1 MAGLSAAPKV
11 CSVEEAVAR
20 HVGPGD
26 RLHLASTGT
35 RPNAL
40 LRALGARFAG
50 TRPGFTVSATSIG
63 GTQVSLALVHSGL
76 FARIVC
82 GYLGHQ
88 YPSPKPASMVAALAR
103 DGVEVEEWT
112 LLSLVQRLRAGA
124 MGMRWAITSSLAD
137 GSLHAAS
144 GRVRHVDVDDDT
156 LTLLP
161 ALRPDVTFVH
171 AAIADQ
177 YGNAIIC
184 PPYTENTLGALAARR
199 GALVTVERIVSDEEF
214 RRHSH
219 LPVIPALAVLAVSE
233 APLGSHPAALFADGI
248 DPGLTYADDYAY
260 LSEMLSALE
269 EDDDT
274 RHRWIEKNVLT
285 KADPVAHQRSLPA
298 GRVEHLR
305 TWWRKDA
312 GGGSARTGPAVPA
325 GPANP
330 TERMVV
336 LAARALLS
344 ATRSARPEYLFAGI
358 GTSSLAAWLANE
370 LGDEGFPLLVSETGL
385 LGYQPSVGDP
395 WLFSVANIES
405 ATGLTDTE
413 SILGALIQG
422 RGDKGMSVL
431 AAAQVDAAGDINSTR
446 AGGRFLTGSGG
457 ANDVLSGGSDA
468 TVLIPHRPRRL
479 VAEVDYVTSPGRA
492 VQRIVTDRAVLTRA
506 VDGRFMLSTV
516 LADPAHVNPDELV
529 ADVVAATPW
538 PCLGEHRPEIAPP
551 PGDHELRVLRGL
563 DPLGLFLDHRPA
575 HRIEQAPATG
585 QVIRP

>member
-1 MAGLSAAPKV
+1 MPKV
-11 CSVEEAVAR
+11 CSVEDAIAR
-20 HVGPGD
+20 HVHPGD
-26 RLHLASTGT
+26 RLHLAATGT

-63 GTQVSLALVHSGL
+63 GTQVSLALVHLGL
-76 FARIVC
+76 FDRIVC

-88 YPSPKPASMVAALAR
+88 YPSPKPASVGAALAR

-124 MGMRWAITSSLAD
+124 MGMRWATTSSLAD
-137 GSLHAAS
+137 GSLPAAI
-144 GRVRHVDVDDDT
+144 GHVRHIDVDDDT

-161 ALRPDVTFVH
+161 ALRPDVTLVH

-177 YGNAIIC
+177 HGNAVIC

-199 GALVTVERIVSDEEF
+199 GAIVTVERIVSDEEF

-219 LPVIPALAVLAVSE
+219 LPVIPALAVLAVCE
-233 APLGSHPAALFADGI
+233 APLGSHPAGLFADGI

-260 LSEMLSALE
+260 LSAMLTALE
-269 EDDDT
+269 QDDGT
-274 RHRWIEKNVLT
+274 RHRWIEENIVT
-285 KADPVAHQRSLPA
+285 RADPAAYRASLPP

-312 GGGSARTGPAVPA
+312 PRTTATQDVPA

-336 LAARALLS
+336 LAARELLS
-344 ATRSARPEYLFAGI
+344 ATRSACPEYLFAGI

-370 LGDEGFPLLVSETGL
+370 LSDAEFPLLVSETGL

-395 WLFSVANIES
+395 WLFSAANISS

-457 ANDVLSGGSDA
+457 ANDVLSGCSDV

-492 VQRIVTDRAVLTRA
+492 VRRIVTDRAVLTREGDA
-506 VDGRFMLSTV
+506 FVLSAV
-516 LADPAHVNPDELV
+516 LADPAWPDPDALV
-529 ADVVAATPW
+529 ADIVAATPW
-538 PCLGEHRPEIAPP
+538 PCLGTRPPRILPP
-551 PGDHELRVLRGL
+551 PGADELRVLRGL
-563 DPLGLFLDHRPA
+563 DPLGLFLDNRRPVGEVSRA
-575 HRIEQAPATG
+575 
-585 QVIRP
+585 

>member
-1 MAGLSAAPKV
+1 MAGLQGVRKV
-11 CSVEEAVAR
+11 CSVEDAIER
-20 HVGPGD
+20 HVHPGD
-26 RLHLASTGT
+26 RLHLAATGT

-63 GTQVSLALVHSGL
+63 GTQVSLALVHMGL
-76 FARIVC
+76 FDRIVC

-88 YPSPKPASMVAALAR
+88 YPSPKPASVAAALAR

-124 MGMRWAITSSLAD
+124 MGMRWATTSSLAD
-137 GSLHAAS
+137 GSLPAAI
-144 GRVRHVDVDDDT
+144 GHVRHIDVDEDT

-177 YGNAIIC
+177 HGNAIIC

-199 GALVTVERIVSDEEF
+199 GAIVTVERIVSDEEF

-219 LPVIPALAVLAVSE
+219 LPVIPALAVLAVCE
-233 APLGSHPAALFADGI
+233 APLGSHPAGLFADGI
-248 DPGLTYADDYAY
+248 DPALTYADDYAY
-260 LSEMLSALE
+260 LSEMLTALE
-269 EDDDT
+269 EDDGT
-274 RHRWIEKNVLT
+274 RTRWIEENVVT
-285 KADPVAHQRSLPA
+285 KADPAVYRRSQPS

-312 GGGSARTGPAVPA
+312 TVPPAPVPSDM
-325 GPANP
+325 PANQ

-344 ATRSARPEYLFAGI
+344 ATGTAAPEYLFAGI
-358 GTSSLAAWLANE
+358 GTSSLAAWLANQLSDAE
-370 LGDEGFPLLVSETGL
+370 FPLLVSETGL

-395 WLFSVANIES
+395 WLFSAANISS

-457 ANDVLSGGSDA
+457 ANDVLSGCLDV

-492 VQRIVTDRAVLTRA
+492 VRRIVTDRAVLTR
-506 VDGRFMLSTV
+506 DGDRFVLSAV
-516 LADPAHVNPDELV
+516 LADPARPDPDALV

-538 PCLGEHRPEIAPP
+538 PCLGGRPPTILLPP
-551 PGDHELRVLRGL
+551 SDDELHVLRGL
-563 DPLGLFLDHRPA
+563 DPLGLFLDTTRPGPV
-575 HRIEQAPATG
+575 EK
-585 QVIRP
+585 VS